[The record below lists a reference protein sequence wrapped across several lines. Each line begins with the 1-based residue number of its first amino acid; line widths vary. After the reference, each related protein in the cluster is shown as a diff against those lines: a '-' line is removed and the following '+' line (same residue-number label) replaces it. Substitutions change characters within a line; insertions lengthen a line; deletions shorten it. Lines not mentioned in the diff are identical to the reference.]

1 MLQSQKIIYPLGK
14 QAVNTEYA
22 PGHNHRQA
30 LRGGR
35 ILVPPF
41 RILEHGIVVYPGMEV
56 QGCKNRDD
64 ARPGQKYTIYPVL
77 FGGEQANKQRH
88 RQKLAP
94 VLHRVAD
101 DEP

>member
-1 MLQSQKIIYPLGK
+1 MLQSQKSIYPPGK

-22 PGHNHRQA
+22 PGHDHRQA
-30 LRGGR
+30 LRGRR
-35 ILVPPF
+35 IFVSPF
-41 RILEHGIVVYPGMEV
+41 RILEHGVVVYTGVEV

-77 FGGEQANKQRH
+77 FGGEQANKHRH

-94 VLHRVAD
+94 VLHRIAYYK
-101 DEP
+101 P